1 MSKATLIR
9 LGGLA
14 AILAGILRSI
24 ASFVP
29 ADPSHVKDELLYLSI
44 DVFLLLGLIGL
55 YASLYE
61 KVGLSGFVGFVLAV
75 IGIITIRSQQAM
87 PGIQLYPL
95 GALTFLAGL
104 NLLVIRAFIVKRFPG
119 WVTGVLLLSTLLG
132 FLAFAFQKT
141 TLIFIVSG
149 ILFGISFIGVGM
161 HLYATANNA
170 KHFAKAN
177 S

>member
-1 MSKATLIR
+1 MSKATLVR
-9 LGGLA
+9 LSGLA
-14 AILAGILRSI
+14 AILAGILRAI

-29 ADPSHVKDELLYLSI
+29 ARPYSISVELLYFSI
-44 DVFLLLGLIGL
+44 DVCLLGLIGL

-61 KVGLSGFVGFVLAV
+61 KVGLSGFVGFVLAI
-75 IGIITIRSQQAM
+75 IGITAIRSQHAM